1 MKKTIIALMALAGM
15 ACAETV
21 IFNVGGSSITT
32 DDTDISIVAGT
43 VNDNTGVASQSVTL
57 NDTTLTLKFENGTGI
72 ARTNN
77 TTAADN
83 WSNTLG
89 LPDSINLGIS
99 DSNMASLLST
109 SAQIAAGHTGKG
121 QFPGISKFT
130 LTGLNEGQYEL
141 ISFMGRASGS
151 TTETALTLSGA
162 ENVSV
167 TSYVYTNGAWTLAN
181 SATLDYVAAN
191 TAAAM
196 VNVYSFEAI
205 KNSNIVLSYNGSVS
219 YQGDTQNQNTD
230 IATYQNVQ
238 FLALKTIPEPTTAT
252 LSLLALAGLAARRR
266 RASR

>member
-21 IFNVGGSSITT
+21 IFNIGGSSITT
-32 DDTDISIVAGT
+32 DDTDISIVAGAL
-43 VNDNTGVASQSVTL
+43 NGNGVASQSVIL

-72 ARTNN
+72 ERKNN

-109 SAQIAAGHTGKG
+109 SAQIDAGHTKDGVY
-121 QFPGISKFT
+121 PGISKFT

-167 TSYVYTNGAWTLAN
+167 TSYVYADGAWTLAN
-181 SATLDYVAAN
+181 SATLDYVAAG

-205 KNSNIVLSYNGSVS
+205 KGTDIVLSYNGSIS
-219 YQGDTQNQNTD
+219 YNGDTQNQYTD

-266 RASR
+266 RR